1 MQPRFA
7 DSWILVGERTFTP
20 GDEQSVI
27 GGISLSE
34 EDDTIWVRVTQL
46 NEPGPWPWS
55 YGILGWQTTQGYEL
69 GSVKCFSDSVGEVTK
84 LGVGLRPVDRTGE
97 LVFRP
102 RSYNLAWIKN
112 GNPWTLRFEAKVG
125 SSAPDSDVP
134 VFGTRATLGVLSDV
148 AGSVIN
154 YAITEGVAR
163 ILLPTP

>member
-1 MQPRFA
+1 MQRLA

-20 GDEQSVI
+20 DDEAGVI
-27 GGISLSE
+27 GGVSLSE
-34 EDDTIWVRVTQL
+34 EDDTIWVRITNL
-46 NEPGPWPWS
+46 NAPGPWPWS
-55 YGILGWQTTQGYEL
+55 YGILGWQSSQCYEL
-69 GSVKCFSDSVGEVTK
+69 GSIKCFSDSVGEVTK
-84 LGVGLRPVDRTGE
+84 LGVGLRPVDRTGQ

-125 SSAPDSDVP
+125 SSSSGGDVP
-134 VFGTRATLGVLSDV
+134 SFGTRATLGVLTDV
-148 AGSVIN
+148 AGAVID